1 MKYSTETNRYFVG
14 LDIGA
19 SYTKCVAVD
28 DHEKIVRSAVTQTGF
43 DFTENARKV
52 FDEVSRGLDGKVAQ
66 VCSTGY
72 GRKNVEFAGLNRTEI
87 ACQSRGCFKEFGM
100 EASIVDIGGQD
111 VKIIRIDE
119 NGKRVNFKMNRKCAA
134 GTGAFIEEIAFK
146 IRIPVNQLEEIAQSA
161 TGEITLGSF
170 CTVFTATEI
179 LSHIREQTPLPNI
192 VRGIY
197 RSVAKRISEMD
208 YFSDKVIFTG
218 GLAKKGSVLSKMIAE
233 ETGSEVSV
241 PEHPQITCAYGA
253 ALYAKETNLSPSKS
267 EPEPHLQRPT
277 GSSLET

>member
-1 MKYSTETNRYFVG
+1 MKHRVITDGYFAGV
-14 LDIGA
+14 DIGA
-19 SYTKCVAVD
+19 SYTKCVAID
-28 DHEKIVRSAVTQTGF
+28 DKGKVLCFAVTQTGF
-43 DFTENARKV
+43 DFEESARKV
-52 FDEVSRGLDGKVAQ
+52 FDEVSKGIHGKVVQ

-72 GRKNVEFAGLNRTEI
+72 GRKNVAFAGMNKTEI
-87 ACQSRGCFKEFGM
+87 ACQSLGCFREFGV

-119 NGKRVNFKMNRKCAA
+119 NGKRVSFKMNRKCAA

-146 IRIPVNQLEEIAQSA
+146 IKIPVNQLEEIAQSA

-179 LSHIREQTPLPNI
+179 LSHIRGQTPLPNI

-218 GLAKKGSVLSKMIAE
+218 GLAKRGSVLSKMIAE
-233 ETGSEVSV
+233 ETGSDVSV

-253 ALYAKETNLSPSKS
+253 ALYAKETYLSPLKS
-267 EPEPHLQRPT
+267 ESETNLQRPT
-277 GSSLET
+277 GPSLET